1 MNRAVNL
8 GPTPTAT
15 QDQENS
21 ADILDFERVKALRP
35 GVHDYD
41 PHLYA
46 AQMRVAEMARHNT
59 EAQKAEDAER
69 QKNDPPGSVGAAKV
83 PKPDDDETAPK
94 PIKRIE
100 PTDDQIADI
109 FAEQHRNDLR
119 YVAAWGKWFEWTD
132 KLWREDL
139 TLRHFDLVRRTCK
152 AQGVKRPGM
161 SKLVNAVQT
170 LARADRRIAATIEQ
184 WDTNPMLLNTPG
196 GIVDLRDGTLRK
208 SDPLAFC
215 TKMTAVAPRGDCPM
229 FLAFLTTIMGGDRTL
244 VDYIQRMLG
253 YCLTGD
259 TSEQAIFFNHGGG
272 QNGKT
277 VLMSTVSGILGDYC
291 RATPIETFTES
302 KNDRHPTELARLRGA
317 RLVTATETEAGR
329 HWAESRLKE
338 LTGGESIPARFMHK
352 DFFEYL
358 PQFKP
363 VISGNHKPRLR
374 SVGTAMR
381 RRLHLNPFI
390 VTIPKEERDTQ
401 LIAKLKAEWPGIL
414 QWMIDG
420 CLEWQ
425 EQGLAPPEAVIRAT
439 DAYFAG
445 EDSCANW
452 MADCCEQVAGF
463 VTASTTLFASWKAW
477 AERAGQTVGSTSQ
490 FREEME
496 RLGVI
501 HKHGRTGN
509 YYRGL
514 RIRQDQPGPLEGE
527 V

>member
-1 MNRAVNL
+1 MICAKNA
-8 GPTPTAT
+8 PDAA
-15 QDQENS
+15 DSQEQRRT
-21 ADILDFERVKALRP
+21 ADIIAFERVKALRP

-41 PHLYA
+41 PQLYA
-46 AQMRVAEMARHNT
+46 DLMRVAEMARHNT
-59 EAQKAEDAER
+59 EAQKTEDAER
-69 QKNDPPGSVGAAKV
+69 RKNDPPGSLGAAKV
-83 PKPDDDETAPK
+83 PQPDGDEAPR

-109 FAEQHRNDLR
+109 FAEEHRHDLR
-119 YVAAWGKWFEWTD
+119 YVAAWGKWFEWTG

-139 TLRHFDLVRRTCK
+139 TLRHFDLIRRTCK
-152 AQGVKRPGM
+152 AQGVKRAGM
-161 SKLVNAVQT
+161 AKLVNAVHT
-170 LARADRRIAATIEQ
+170 LARADRRLAATIEQ

-196 GIVDLRDGTLRK
+196 GIVDLRDGTVRK

-215 TKMTAVAPRGDCPM
+215 TKMTAVTPRGDCPL
-229 FLAFLTTIMGGDRTL
+229 FQKFLTRIMGGDRAL
-244 VDYIQRMLG
+244 VDYLQRMLG

-277 VLMSTVSGILGDYC
+277 VLMSTVAGILGDYC

-390 VTIPKEERDTQ
+390 VTIPVDERDTQ
-401 LIAKLKAEWPGIL
+401 LVERLKAEWPGIL

-420 CLEWQ
+420 CLDWQ
-425 EQGLAPPEAVIRAT
+425 EMGLAPPEAVTKAT

-445 EDSCANW
+445 EDGCANW
-452 MADCCEQVAGF
+452 IADCCDQIAGF
-463 VTASTTLFASWKAW
+463 VTASTTLFTSWKAW
-477 AERAGQTVGSTSQ
+477 AEKTGQTVGSTSQ

-496 RLGVI
+496 RLGI
-501 HKHGRTGN
+501 THKHGRTGN